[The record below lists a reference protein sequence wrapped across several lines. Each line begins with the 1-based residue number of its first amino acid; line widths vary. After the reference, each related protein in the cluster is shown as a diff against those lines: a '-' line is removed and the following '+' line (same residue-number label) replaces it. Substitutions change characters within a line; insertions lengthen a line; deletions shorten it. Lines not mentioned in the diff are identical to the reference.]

1 MSDTLERADVAA
13 LPADAHRLL
22 DALQALDLELAT
34 DGEVVSAV
42 RSFEGLRRRLET
54 VDHALIGAV
63 EARGIPGTALAR
75 ATGHWLRDTLHVD
88 IHEANARVRAAR
100 AAGVRRTLTGEPLP
114 PVHPVVAAGQAAG
127 AVSARQAWVITSML
141 DKLPGEVQCHAPEA
155 EQRLVGFCATLE
167 PVGLSQA
174 AARERDYL
182 DQDGGYRDVERR
194 RRDRDFQLTQR
205 PDGSV
210 SFRGEGT
217 AEFGEFLNV
226 TFDAL
231 AAPKPEADGVKDPR
245 TPGQRRHDALLD
257 ALKTLTGSGSLPST
271 GGVMASVVLTMTA
284 EAYATGDGF
293 ALTGHN
299 ALVPVKEALSWAG
312 GDYRL
317 MITALNSLKAVVAYS
332 SSHRFFTEGQ
342 RLALIARDGGCS
354 FPGCEAPPG
363 WCQTHHV
370 TESQDDGPTTIP
382 NGTLLCGFH
391 HREFERRGWHV
402 HMEHG
407 RPVWT
412 PPRIVDPD
420 QTPIRT

>member
-1 MSDTLERADVAA
+1 MRRAPLIAATIIAAFTTPRSKGGIGTTTGIYSDHSEWARIVGPL
-13 LPADAHRLL
+13 RLV
-22 DALQALDLELAT
+22 D
-34 DGEVVSAV
+34 
-42 RSFEGLRRRLET
+42 REG
-54 VDHALIGAV
+54 G
-63 EARGIPGTALAR
+63 
-75 ATGHWLRDTLHVD
+75 
-88 IHEANARVRAAR
+88 
-100 AAGVRRTLTGEPLP
+100 RTLVAQHGGEMR
-114 PVHPVVAAGQAAG
+114 AG
-127 AVSARQAWVITSML
+127 
-141 DKLPGEVQCHAPEA
+141 
-155 EQRLVGFCATLE
+155 LVL
-167 PVGLSQA
+167 
-174 AARERDYL
+174 
-182 DQDGGYRDVERR
+182 
-194 RRDRDFQLTQR
+194 
-205 PDGSV
+205 GS
-210 SFRGEGT
+210 GT
-217 AEFGEFLNV
+217 AELAEFLQV
-226 TFDAL
+226 TFDVL
-231 AAPKPEADGVKDPR
+231 AAPQPETKCGKDRR

-257 ALKTLTGSGSLPST
+257 ALKITVGSGTLEKA
-271 GGVMASVVLTMTA
+271 GGVLATVVLTMTA
-284 EAYATGDGF
+284 ETYATGDGF

-354 FPGCEAPPG
+354 FPGCQAPPG

-370 TESQDDGPTTIP
+370 TESQDGGPTTIA
-382 NGTLLCGFH
+382 NGTLLCGYH